1 MLHPYTYVNIERT
14 CIVVLGE
21 AMSLN
26 TRKQDP
32 PLARTPTT
40 RARTHTDWPA
50 CGQVGV
56 DNYYNLDLLVEN
68 VNVDVRVQV

>member
-1 MLHPYTYVNIERT
+1 
-14 CIVVLGE
+14 
-21 AMSLN
+21 MSLN